1 MIATTIFILLAGIAQ
16 TPPAN
21 DFVTAC
27 QQGFERTLGQAEDS
41 VWLGSY
47 SVVIND
53 SGLKPVTTWCLD
65 EGPNPP
71 AKMSLAKVISDYVNQ
86 TPPPATHPATLV
98 AWVEKGIVHVA
109 VNTAVGEFEKSLLH
123 LIEDSDGEDYYSD
136 EWMAWGVNALGTFGN
151 EWLKAKKDDE
161 YFTIFYLGP
170 ANKEIE
176 LDVAI
181 QPLLDLKILTLKS
194 S

>member
-1 MIATTIFILLAGIAQ
+1 
-16 TPPAN
+16 
-21 DFVTAC
+21 
-27 QQGFERTLGQAEDS
+27 
-41 VWLGSY
+41 
-47 SVVIND
+47 
-53 SGLKPVTTWCLD
+53 
-65 EGPNPP
+65 
-71 AKMSLAKVISDYVNQ
+71 
-86 TPPPATHPATLV
+86 V